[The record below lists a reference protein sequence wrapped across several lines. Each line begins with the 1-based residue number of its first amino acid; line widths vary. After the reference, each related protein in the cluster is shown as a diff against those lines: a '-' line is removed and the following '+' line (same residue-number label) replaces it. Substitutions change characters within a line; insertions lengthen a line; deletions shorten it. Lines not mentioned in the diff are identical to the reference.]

1 MVLERHLSDLGDGR
15 KTQIGKLRHQF
26 GISFLI
32 EFRWKAGLF
41 SVLETL

>member
-1 MVLERHLSDLGDGR
+1 MVLERHLFDFGDGR
-15 KTQIGKLRHQF
+15 KKQIGKLRQQIY
-26 GISFLI
+26 ISFQI